1 MVLII
6 EDDAQLALML
16 RMFFE
21 DEGFASLYAES
32 AEEGLALD
40 QERRPE
46 IIVCDLYLPGIS
58 GLMLAAAIKAD
69 PALAHTYLIA
79 ITGSP
84 SCETSKE
91 ALGAGFDLFI
101 AKPFHPAELVEQVQR
116 IEYKMRLLEEA
127 GW

>member
-21 DEGFASLYAES
+21 NEGFASLYAES
-32 AEEGLALD
+32 AEEGLALA

-101 AKPFHPAELVEQVQR
+101 AKPKPVQLG
-116 IEYKMRLLEEA
+116 LLGER
-127 GW
+127 